1 MKALMWTIG
10 LALSSP
16 LLAEAQDLGA
26 MQHCRALTE
35 ASARLNCY
43 DAIKLPAV
51 VGNTVAVPVIA
62 PVITPV
68 AVPLAAPL
76 AAPLVVP
83 LPAAIPVATAP
94 AAQFGLEGKAPAA
107 ALGQIES
114 QLLGD
119 FDGWESRT
127 IFRLANGQAWQVDDD
142 SSASYALRSP
152 KVTIRRGM
160 FGAFYLEVDGAKRS
174 PRVKRLRLP
183 PATSRDGMGWDNR
196 GFAS

>member
-1 MKALMWTIG
+1 MKALILTMGVT
-10 LALSSP
+10 LSTSP
-16 LLAEAQDLGA
+16 LLAKAQDLGA
-26 MQHCRALTE
+26 MQRCRALNE

-51 VGNTVAVPVIA
+51 VGKAAAAVPVAASLPVNA
-62 PVITPV
+62 PVNAPINAPV
-68 AVPLAAPL
+68 T
-76 AAPLVVP
+76 APLVPVT
-83 LPAAIPVATAP
+83 AAALVAVAAAPEAVAAPATASP

-119 FDGWESRT
+119 FEGWESRT

-142 SSASYALRSP
+142 SNASYALRSP

-174 PRVKRLRLP
+174 PRVKRLR
-183 PATSRDGMGWDNR
+183 
-196 GFAS
+196 

>member
-1 MKALMWTIG
+1 MKALILTMG
-10 LALSSP
+10 VALSTSP
-16 LLAEAQDLGA
+16 LLAKAQDLGA
-26 MQHCRALTE
+26 MQRCRALNE
-35 ASARLNCY
+35 AAARLSCY

-51 VGNTVAVPVIA
+51 AGKTAVAVPVATALPVIA
-62 PVITPV
+62 PVIANV
-68 AVPLAAPL
+68 
-76 AAPLVVP
+76 AAPLV
-83 LPAAIPVATAP
+83 PVTATAAVAVAAAPEAVAAPATASP

-119 FDGWESRT
+119 FEGWESRT

-142 SSASYALRSP
+142 SNASYALRSP

-174 PRVKRLRLP
+174 PRVKRLR
-183 PATSRDGMGWDNR
+183 
-196 GFAS
+196 